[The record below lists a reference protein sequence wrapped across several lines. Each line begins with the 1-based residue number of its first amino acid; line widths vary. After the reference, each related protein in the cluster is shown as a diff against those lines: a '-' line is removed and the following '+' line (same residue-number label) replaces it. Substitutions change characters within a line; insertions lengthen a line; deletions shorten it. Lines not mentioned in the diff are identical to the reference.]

1 MTLFES
7 TMKSFL
13 LTAISFLLIVL
24 VLNAGYYREWFQSK
38 PAQYWTDFL
47 REKDDTLDAIG
58 IMKSC
63 YGISYVI
70 SMRVKDV
77 VISKNIRHPVI
88 LFEPNSYYRDSLHIY
103 PNVHAPEP
111 ALFYY
116 YTGLEGVW
124 TNSPDV
130 NKANLLVRV
139 SKKGVSLDP
148 IKTPQQLQQILAYY
162 KKFTPIL

>member
-1 MTLFES
+1 LTIV
-7 TMKSFL
+7 SFL
-13 LTAISFLLIVL
+13 LVVL
-24 VLNAGYYREWFQSK
+24 VLNAGYYREWFQAK

-47 REKDDTLDAIG
+47 KEKDDTLDAIG
-58 IMKSC
+58 IMKSR

-70 SMRVKDV
+70 SIRVKEV
-77 VISKNIRHPVI
+77 VQKRNLVNPVI

-111 ALFYY
+111 AVFYY

-124 TNSPDV
+124 INSPNV
-130 NKANLLVRV
+130 SKANFLVRV
-139 SKKGVSLDP
+139 SKKGVSLDA
-148 IKTPQQLQQILAYY
+148 IKTPQQLQQILAFY